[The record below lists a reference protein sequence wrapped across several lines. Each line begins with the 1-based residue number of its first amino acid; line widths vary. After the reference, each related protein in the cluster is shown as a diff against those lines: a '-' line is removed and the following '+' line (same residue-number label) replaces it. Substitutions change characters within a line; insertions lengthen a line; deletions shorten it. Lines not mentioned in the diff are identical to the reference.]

1 MEIFAIIASVFAALV
16 LLDLTAVSAGCDS
29 RDAFHDDHTR

>member
-29 RDAFHDDHTR
+29 RETFPDDHTR